1 MKRGDWVELRT
12 SYSVI
17 DRIVDNTLD
26 HVDRSIYQSV
36 EELYHIEDYLPR
48 ELALFLNSLMCLPR
62 IEED

>member
-36 EELYHIEDYLPR
+36 EKLYHIEDYLPR

>member
-1 MKRGDWVELRT
+1 MKRGDRVELRT

>member
-1 MKRGDWVELRT
+1 MKRRDRVELRA

>member
-1 MKRGDWVELRT
+1 MKRRDRVELRV